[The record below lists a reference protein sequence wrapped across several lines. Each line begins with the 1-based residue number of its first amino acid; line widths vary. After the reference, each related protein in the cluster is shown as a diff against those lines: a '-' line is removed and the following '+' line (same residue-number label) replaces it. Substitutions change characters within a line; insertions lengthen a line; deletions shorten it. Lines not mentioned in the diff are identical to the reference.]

1 MSESTA
7 GNSKIARSGQP
18 ARIFISYK
26 RNVTPDEPVALEVF
40 HALRTQHDVFIDQT
54 IPVGTRW
61 GARIADELRRADF
74 LIALLSAESVH
85 SEMVAAE
92 IATAHHLAKTQDGRP
107 AILPVRLAYGEPFQ
121 YPLNAY
127 LDLRQGAFWQTMQD
141 TPRLIAELRR
151 ALAGYRHAGSEPST
165 QDTPL
170 RLSTPPSFPP
180 PLPAAPLEMPSGSLD
195 PHSVFYVERAED
207 RIALRML
214 EQKGVT
220 IPIKGPRQM
229 GKSSLL
235 MRLIQA
241 AINSGRQ
248 VAFLDFQLF
257 DRTALYEADTFFRQ
271 FCAWLTEELDM
282 ENRVEDHWH
291 RSGGGNILRCT
302 RYVGRYLLPSLTHP
316 LTLAMDEVESIFDT
330 PFRSDFF
337 SMLRSWHNYR
347 ATNPLW
353 KQLDLLLVTS
363 TEPYQLIA
371 DLNQSPFNVGE
382 VIELTDFTPEQVHD
396 LNRRHG
402 SPFLPAE
409 EQQLTE
415 LLHGQ
420 PYLVRRALYLVATQ
434 RLSVAELFTRASE
447 DRGPFGD
454 HLRYHL
460 FRLHNNKHLI
470 QGLQQVISAQTCA
483 DEDVFFRLHG
493 AGLVRR
499 VGRMVLPR
507 CPLYAAY
514 FGERLDG

>member
-1 MSESTA
+1 MIDSCSA
-7 GNSKIARSGQP
+7 QRK
-18 ARIFISYK
+18 IFISYK
-26 RNVTPDEPVALEVF
+26 HKVEPDQSVVDRVVGALELQR
-40 HALRTQHDVFIDQT
+40 HTVFIDKK
-54 IPVGTRW
+54 IMPGDEW
-61 GARIADELRRADF
+61 GKWIRERITESDF
-74 LIALLSAESVH
+74 LITFLTAQSVLSQ
-85 SEMVAAE
+85 MVQE
-92 IATAHHLAKTQDGRP
+92 EVQLARELAQSQGRP
-107 AILPVRLAYGEPFQ
+107 KVIPVRLAYDEELP
-121 YPLNAY
+121 YPLGKY
-127 LDLRQGAFWQTMQD
+127 LNHIQWAEWESEAD
-141 TPRLIAELRR
+141 TQRLI
-151 ALAGYRHAGSEPST
+151 T
-165 QDTPL
+165 QLTQAVFGQ
-170 RLSTPPSFPP
+170 SFASGQSQPKEASAQSGQPDAVPP
-180 PLPAAPLEMPSGSLD
+180 PTPSAQPRSLD
-195 PHSVFYVERAED
+195 PTKLDSPEGTIDPQSAFYVVRSSD
-207 RIALRML
+207 SVALDAIQR
-214 EQKGVT
+214 QGVT
-220 IPIKGPRQM
+220 ITIKGPRQM